1 MRSSFVNSLPPSLS
15 DQLYV
20 MTASRERTTRA
31 AGAGRPL
38 PLSAALLLARSF
50 ALVALAAVALLVALA
65 AWFAV
70 RAALAVDPVVA
81 TERVWLQY
89 G

>member
-1 MRSSFVNSLPPSLS
+1 MSPSKERPP
-15 DQLYV
+15 
-20 MTASRERTTRA
+20 EEA
-31 AGAGRPL
+31 AAAAGRPL
-38 PLSAALLLARSF
+38 PLSAALLVARSF

-70 RAALAVDPVVA
+70 RAALAVDPLVG

-89 G
+89 GYSPSLLPSDREPHL